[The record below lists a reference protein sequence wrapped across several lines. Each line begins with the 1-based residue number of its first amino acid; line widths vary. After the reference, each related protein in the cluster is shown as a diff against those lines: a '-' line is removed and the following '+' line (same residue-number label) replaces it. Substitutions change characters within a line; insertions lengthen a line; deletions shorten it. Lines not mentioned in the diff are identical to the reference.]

1 MRIVAMSDCHNRIS
15 PIEKAIEK
23 SNPDVF
29 IYCGDGSAKVEDIS
43 YLYPNIRFFIV
54 KGNCD
59 FGEFPIEVEVKLA
72 SKTVFFTH
80 GHIYS
85 VKSGYGKIIAEGK
98 RRNADIV
105 IFGHTHIAVNEYI
118 DGMYLVNPGSAALPA
133 VGKPGY
139 AFIEISDKGIC
150 INSVEL

>member
-15 PIEKAIEK
+15 PVETAIEK
-23 SNPDVF
+23 SKPDVF

-43 YLYPNIRFFIV
+43 YLYPDIRFYIV

-59 FGEFPIEVEVKLA
+59 FGEYPLEQEIKLG
-72 SKTVFFTH
+72 SKVVFFTH

-85 VKSGYGKIIAEGK
+85 VKGGYNKIISEGK

-118 DGMYLVNPGSAALPA
+118 DGMYLVNPGSASLPNF
-133 VGKPGY
+133 GRPSY
-139 AFIEISDKGIC
+139 AFIDISDKGISV
-150 INSVEL
+150 NSVEL